1 MELFKELLAEL
12 VKENQ
17 LEIVFPQI
25 KDLSLVINNICYNA
39 LAEISKIVK
48 NDELSDPNCFE
59 KIEEIILVLE
69 KNGINFGYRH
79 DF

>member
-48 NDELSDPNCFE
+48 NDELSDPSCFE

-69 KNGINFGYRH
+69 KNGIDFGYRH